1 MKRTSTER
9 CANAVSILAAAVV
22 CAWMALIGGPSDA
35 QAASDF
41 YKGKTITLLVGS
53 TAGGGYDL
61 YARTLAR
68 FLGAHIPGNPT
79 VIVQNMPGAGSL
91 TSVLYLDNAA
101 PRNGT
106 YMTIFNAGLL
116 TEAIINPT
124 EAKVDF
130 RKLNWI
136 GSVTPDLRVC
146 YTWGASGI
154 KTWDD
159 LAGSKVVTLGA
170 TGQSSSSYNDVQ
182 MLKNLFHREVRSIL
196 GYPGRSEVHLAIRR
210 GELDGECGSI
220 AGLPD
225 DFLTQKLINIP
236 TKLVDEPIKGL
247 PTDAPFIGAFAKSD
261 EERDILQA
269 LTAANEV
276 GRPFVASSAIPAD
289 RVQILRAAF
298 DATMEDPGFL
308 KAAQTEAVT
317 VIPMSGAKAEEL
329 VTSLYKVSPEIA
341 EKANAAIR

>member
-1 MKRTSTER
+1 MRRFATEE
-9 CANAVSILAAAVV
+9 CAKAISILPAAVV
-22 CAWMALIGGPSDA
+22 CAWMTLAGGPSGA
-35 QAASDF
+35 QGGSDF

-101 PRNGT
+101 PQDGT

-116 TEAIINPT
+116 TEAIVNPA

-136 GSVTPDLRVC
+136 GSITPDLRIC
-146 YTWGASGI
+146 YTWAPLGI
-154 KTWDD
+154 NTWDD
-159 LAGSKVVTLGA
+159 LAGSRVVTLGA
-170 TGQSSSSYNDVQ
+170 TGQSSSSYNDAQ
-182 MLKNLFHREVRSIL
+182 MLKNLFHRKVRSIL

-210 GELDGECGSI
+210 GEIDGECGSI

-236 TKLVDEPIKGL
+236 TKLVNEPIEGV
-247 PTDAPFIGAFAKSD
+247 PTAPFIGAFAQND
-261 EERDILQA
+261 EEREILKV

-276 GRPFVASSAIPAD
+276 GRPFVASAATPAD

-298 DATMEDPGFL
+298 DATMKDADFL
-308 KAAQTEAVT
+308 KVARTEAAT
-317 VIPMSGAKAEEL
+317 VMPMSSEKAEEL
-329 VTSLYKVSPEIA
+329 IAGLYKVSPDIA
-341 EKANAAIR
+341 AKAKAAIR